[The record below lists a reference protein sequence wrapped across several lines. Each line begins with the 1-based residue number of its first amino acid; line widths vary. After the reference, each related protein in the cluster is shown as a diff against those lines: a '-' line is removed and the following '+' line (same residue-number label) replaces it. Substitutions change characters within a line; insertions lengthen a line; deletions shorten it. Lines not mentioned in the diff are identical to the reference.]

1 MRTFMRNLFILLL
14 LLPVFACRDDSSGK
28 AAQVGS
34 VSNIRYTAA
43 RGALLFQWDNPE
55 ADDVAY
61 IEISYTDKSG
71 NQHRTRRSYRA
82 LD

>member
-43 RGALLFQWDNPE
+43 RGHSSFNGIIRKLTMWL
-55 ADDVAY
+55 
-61 IEISYTDKSG
+61 I
-71 NQHRTRRSYRA
+71 
-82 LD
+82 